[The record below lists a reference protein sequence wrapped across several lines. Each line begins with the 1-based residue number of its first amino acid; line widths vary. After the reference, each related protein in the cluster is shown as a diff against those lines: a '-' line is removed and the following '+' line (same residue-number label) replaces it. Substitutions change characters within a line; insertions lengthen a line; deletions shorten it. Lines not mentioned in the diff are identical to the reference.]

1 MIENRDTLLS
11 HGNVAGRKVVLDI
24 LEAGLKAPDPYEQ
37 TLKVVR
43 REGDKL
49 IVNPELSYTSL
60 PVPLVYDLRQIKN
73 IYVVGGGKAA
83 QKEAEALEDLL
94 GDFITEGQINT
105 KKGDPVLCKKI
116 NVTLAGHPIPDEDG
130 VAGAQR
136 ILEIEQKAREGDLVF
151 FCTSGG
157 GTALKALPAPGI
169 SLKDLQEVYKIL
181 YFSCGASMPEA
192 NAVRNLLTLVRGKH
206 AKNIRGATVFEL
218 QTTESPLYFRG
229 PLFERPNH
237 LNAYEKAIGV
247 LKQYQCWD
255 VVPESV
261 KTYLLKKDPR
271 FLPPTPEEW
280 RQRPYYRF
288 RVAGPELM
296 IEAAREKAESIGF
309 NTAVLATSLNDIEAR
324 PVAEVLAHIAEEEE
338 IKGRPLKPPCVLICG
353 GEVVVAIG
361 DTKGTGGRNQEMVL
375 HMAQRISGSRNI
387 VIGSV
392 DSDGTDGPNEY
403 AGGIVD
409 GETIDR
415 VAKFGFNLDAELKEH
430 NSNPVLKALDDLV
443 YTGNTGTN
451 VRDLRVIYVAGQA
464 KL

>member
-1 MIENRDTLLS
+1 MIENREALLR
-11 HGNVAGRKVVLDI
+11 HGNVAGRRVVLDI
-24 LEAGLKAPDPYEQ
+24 LEAGLRAPDPYQQ
-37 TLKVVR
+37 TLKVVQ
-43 REGDKL
+43 REGHRL
-49 IVNPELSYTSL
+49 IISPELSYTPL
-60 PVPLVYDLRQIKN
+60 PAPLVYDLRQIKN

-83 QKEAEALEDLL
+83 QKEAQALEDLL
-94 GDFITEGQINT
+94 GDVITEGQINT
-105 KKGDPVLCKKI
+105 KKGDPILCRKI
-116 NVTLAGHPIPDEDG
+116 RVTLAGHPIPDEDS

-136 ILEIEQKAREGDLVF
+136 ILEIEQKAKEGDLVF

-218 QTTESPLYFRG
+218 QTTESPLYLRG
-229 PLFERPNH
+229 PLFERPTH
-237 LNAYEKAIGV
+237 LNAYEKAIEV
-247 LKQYQCWD
+247 LKHYQCWD
-255 VVPESV
+255 TVPESV
-261 KTYLLKKDPR
+261 RTYFLKKDPR

-280 RQRPYYRF
+280 QQRPYYRF

-296 IEAAREKAESIGF
+296 IEAAREKAESMGL
-309 NTAVLATSLNDIEAR
+309 NTTVLATSLNDIEAR

-338 IKGRPLKPPCVLICG
+338 IKGRPIEPPCVLICG

-361 DTKGTGGRNQEMVL
+361 NTRGIGGRNQEMVL
-375 HMAQRISGSRNI
+375 YMAQRISGSKNI

-409 GETIDR
+409 GETIGR
-415 VAKFGFNLDAELKEH
+415 VAEARFNLESELKEH
-430 NSNPVLKALDDLV
+430 NSNPVLKALDDLI
-443 YTGNTGTN
+443 YTGSTGTN
-451 VRDLRVIYVAGQA
+451 VRDLRVIYVARQL
-464 KL
+464 KM

>member
-1 MIENRDTLLS
+1 MIKNRETLLA

-43 REGDKL
+43 REGNKL
-49 IVNPELSYTSL
+49 IINPELSYTHL
-60 PVPLVYDLRQIKN
+60 PAPLVYNLRQINN

-83 QKEAEALEDLL
+83 QKEAQALEDLL

-116 NVTLAGHPIPDEDG
+116 NVTLAGHPIPDEDS

-136 ILEIEQKAREGDLVF
+136 ILEIEQKAQEGDLVF

-206 AKNIRGATVFEL
+206 AKNIKGATVFEL
-218 QTTESPLYFRG
+218 QTTESPLYLRG

-247 LKQYQCWD
+247 LKHYQCWE

-261 KTYLLKKDPR
+261 RTYLLKRDPR

-280 RQRPYYRF
+280 QQRPYYRF

-296 IEAAREKAESIGF
+296 IEAAREKAELMGL

-324 PVAEVLAHIAEEEE
+324 PVAEVLAQTT
-338 IKGRPLKPPCVLICG
+338 L
-353 GEVVVAIG
+353 
-361 DTKGTGGRNQEMVL
+361 
-375 HMAQRISGSRNI
+375 
-387 VIGSV
+387 
-392 DSDGTDGPNEY
+392 
-403 AGGIVD
+403 
-409 GETIDR
+409 
-415 VAKFGFNLDAELKEH
+415 
-430 NSNPVLKALDDLV
+430 
-443 YTGNTGTN
+443 
-451 VRDLRVIYVAGQA
+451 RDHLWW
-464 KL
+464 